1 MDLKEY
7 VKSTI
12 SQLSEAVEELNDELG
27 DKTVV
32 NPIRPDMSGEN
43 VIIDRK
49 NGTRMVTDVCFELST
64 SIIDNKE
71 NGAKVGIFSS
81 IVGLGANT
89 VSGSNNSAISKVTFS
104 IPVLLPTKNSLL

>member
-32 NPIRPDMSGEN
+32 NPIRPEARGNNFIESRKSGS
-43 VIIDRK
+43 
-49 NGTRMVTDVCFELST
+49 RMITDVCFELST

>member
-12 SQLSEAVEELNDELG
+12 SQLSEAVEELNNELG

-32 NPIRPDMSGEN
+32 NPIRSDHSGEN
-43 VIIDRK
+43 VIVNRK
-49 NGTRMVTDVCFELST
+49 GTRMITDVCFELST
-64 SIIDNKE
+64 SVIDTKG

-81 IVGLGANT
+81 IVGLGVNT
-89 VSGSNNSAISKVTFS
+89 VAENNNSAVSKITFS
-104 IPVLLPTKNSLL
+104 IPVLLPTK